1 MESQKHILD
10 CKYNNIIQVKQSMV
24 SQSVQVDK
32 LYWSLQ
38 SSSQTPI
45 TIKYDKNVQ
54 ANLIDEQPF
63 IQPNS
68 NDSFSSNEK

>member
-24 SQSVQVDK
+24 SQSIQVDK